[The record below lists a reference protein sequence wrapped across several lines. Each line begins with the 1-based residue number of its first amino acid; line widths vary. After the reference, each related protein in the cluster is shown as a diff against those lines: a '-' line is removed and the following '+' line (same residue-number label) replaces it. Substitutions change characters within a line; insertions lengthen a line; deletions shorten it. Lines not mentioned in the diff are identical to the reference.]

1 MTRALRRRA
10 YVFLGAAVLVATA
23 GVAYAANIDPNNTG
37 NHFAWGENVGWFNFK
52 PNQGPGVTVF
62 ADKLT
67 GFAWA
72 ENIGWINLNP
82 MDGGVLNDGV
92 GHLSGFA
99 WGENVGWI
107 NFAPM
112 GGGVTI
118 DMSNGRFSG
127 FAWGENIGWI
137 NFSVAE
143 AVITSF
149 TPEKG
154 VPVAGPWALAAL
166 ALALAGL
173 GLSGRTVG
181 ARAVH

>member
-1 MTRALRRRA
+1 MTRAVRRRA
-10 YVFLGAAVLVATA
+10 YALLCAAVLVAAA
-23 GVAYAANIDPNNTG
+23 GVAYAGNIDPNNTG
-37 NHFAWGENVGWFNFK
+37 DHFAWAENVGWFNFK
-52 PNQGPGVTVF
+52 PDQGPGVTVF

-67 GFAWA
+67 GFAFA

-92 GHLSGFA
+92 GRLSGFA

-107 NFAPM
+107 NFAPT
-112 GGGVTI
+112 GGGVSI
-118 DMSNGRFSG
+118 DMSKGRFSG

-137 NFSVAE
+137 NFSVMPG
-143 AVITSF
+143 VVTSF

-154 VPVAGPWALAAL
+154 VPAVGPWGLVAL

-173 GLSGRTVG
+173 GFSRRGVRV
-181 ARAVH
+181 RAAH